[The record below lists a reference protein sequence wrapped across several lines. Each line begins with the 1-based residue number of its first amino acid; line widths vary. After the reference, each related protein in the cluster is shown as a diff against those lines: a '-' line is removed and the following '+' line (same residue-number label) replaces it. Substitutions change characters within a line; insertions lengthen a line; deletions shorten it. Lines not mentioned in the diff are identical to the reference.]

1 MKDTRDLWAVTE
13 RSGCSGHRH
22 QEQPHPGL
30 LSFLPPFPLGGG
42 STVCISTAGV
52 SRHWRGDAAAC
63 FRRLQCV
70 HLCLWADGGREVLHH
85 DGAAGTGAA
94 GHCASG
100 TCWDLT
106 GQPGEEHL
114 QLPQGKKD
122 RVEGLELF
130 VIGNIMEYKAWL
142 YPDTQG
148 PSEREALHPP
158 GQQGSMR
165 RAKALVLEEQ
175 WLYSSLLFYFVL

>member
-1 MKDTRDLWAVTE
+1 M
-13 RSGCSGHRH
+13 
-22 QEQPHPGL
+22 
-30 LSFLPPFPLGGG
+30 
-42 STVCISTAGV
+42 
-52 SRHWRGDAAAC
+52 
-63 FRRLQCV
+63 

-106 GQPGEEHL
+106 GQPGEGHL
-114 QLPQGKKD
+114 QLPQGKK
-122 RVEGLELF
+122 VEGLELF
-130 VIGNIMEYKAWL
+130 VIGNIVEYKAWL

-148 PSEREALHPP
+148 PSEREDLHPP

-175 WLYSSLLFYFVL
+175 WLYSHYCFILSYNWFPLWISVIVNDRELPRILCGCDL